1 MCGTVRRGAPA
12 FVERSWQEV
21 MDAEDMACVVARS
34 PWAIQITVSANSIR
48 TTKAF
53 RKRSRSVG
61 LPQLARQ
68 NRMAS
73 VL

>member
-1 MCGTVRRGAPA
+1 MVRCAEAPRPSLSDLGR
-12 FVERSWQEV
+12 RSL
-21 MDAEDMACVVARS
+21 DAEDMACVVARS